1 MNNQKLYVVESNSD
15 AHEGMSLWG
24 LGATP
29 ESALLDAGVYATAN
43 TAVREVTD
51 EHERSEMWRS
61 FPHSLE

>member
-1 MNNQKLYVVESNSD
+1 MTNQKLYVVESNSD

-43 TAVREVTD
+43 TVVREVID
-51 EHERSEMWRS
+51 DHERAEMWRS

>member
-1 MNNQKLYVVESNSD
+1 MNNQKLYVVESKSE

-29 ESALLDAGVYATAN
+29 ESALQDAGVYATSS
-43 TAVREVTD
+43 TTVREVTD
-51 EHERSEMWRS
+51 EHERAEMWRS

>member
-1 MNNQKLYVVESNSD
+1 MISKKLYVVESDSD

-29 ESALLDAGVYATAN
+29 ESALLDAGVHATAN
-43 TAVREVTD
+43 TTVREVTD
-51 EHERSEMWRS
+51 EHERVEMWRS